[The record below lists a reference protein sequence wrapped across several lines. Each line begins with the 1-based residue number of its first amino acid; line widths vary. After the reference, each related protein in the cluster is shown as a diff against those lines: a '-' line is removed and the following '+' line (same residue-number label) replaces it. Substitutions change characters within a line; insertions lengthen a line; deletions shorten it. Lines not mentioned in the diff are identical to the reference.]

1 MSPGIHES
9 MSPLTIV
16 ILAFLVAL
24 PVMAGTFAGGA
35 VIVALPVA
43 AIGIATIGALE
54 FARRRREARD
64 MKSFRDQARSQKT
77 DFTDRD
83 RETLVSE

>member
-1 MSPGIHES
+1 

-16 ILAFLVAL
+16 VLAFLVAL
-24 PVMAGTFAGGA
+24 PLMAGAFAGGA

-43 AIGIATIGALE
+43 VIGIATIGALQ
-54 FARRRREARD
+54 FARRRREAQD
-64 MKSFRDQARSQKT
+64 MKSFRDQAKTQKT

-83 RETLVSE
+83 QETLVSE